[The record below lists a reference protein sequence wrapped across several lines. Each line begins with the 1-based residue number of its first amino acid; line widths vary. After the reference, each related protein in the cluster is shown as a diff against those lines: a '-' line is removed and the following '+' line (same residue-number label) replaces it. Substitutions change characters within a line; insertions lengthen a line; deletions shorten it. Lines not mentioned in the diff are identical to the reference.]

1 MDKKGLFN
9 IMLNLMRGGLSL
21 SLVIAVVEMALRGP
35 QERLRKKGF
44 LGILFAA
51 LLAFL
56 IPYMAKIIYRTLA
69 RPQKA

>member
-9 IMLNLMRGGLSL
+9 IMLNLVRGGLSV

-56 IPYMAKIIYRTLA
+56 VPYIAKIIYRLLA